1 MDDEEDDEE
10 EEENPVVATFG
21 ESFALLDFK
30 SKSSRSS
37 TRISSSPIDTL
48 VLFASACAVFAA
60 VLPRPPWLLPLPPPR
75 PREAPP
81 PRPFSPPFLLPEPWS
96 RPPIRAVCLCTPL
109 NEGVTRRSVRDG
121 H

>member
-10 EEENPVVATFG
+10 EEEEEERSAVVATF
-21 ESFALLDFK
+21 ELRALLLLDFK

-60 VLPRPPWLLPLPPPR
+60 VLPRPP
-75 PREAPP
+75 
-81 PRPFSPPFLLPEPWS
+81 
-96 RPPIRAVCLCTPL
+96 
-109 NEGVTRRSVRDG
+109 
-121 H
+121 